1 MEGAI
6 GWWDGIQDTRRGQ
19 GRWEGTVCGCWADRG
34 KLPGIS
40 REFSVIWGY
49 IWGGVADGRERSE
62 RPLSVSVHITY
73 GTGGTGKYNPL
84 CRGWIRSTLTW
95 GSYKRTRSPMGFTCE
110 RWRATACL
118 QPTRRVGTVR
128 GGYLLHGRPPIS
140 RSRRYSSM
148 GWTWWVARC
157 RQEGG
162 VASFLGI
169 TWHTTTQ
176 LLLNA
181 LSWISTRYWARLKIV
196 AQSGKYFGTHLKGYC
211 GVA

>member
-1 MEGAI
+1 M
-6 GWWDGIQDTRRGQ
+6 
-19 GRWEGTVCGCWADRG
+19 CGCWADRG

-128 GGYLLHGRPPIS
+128 GGYLLHGRPPHFQVEALQQHGLNMMS
-140 RSRRYSSM
+140 CQVSSG
-148 GWTWWVARC
+148 GWC
-157 RQEGG
+157 C
-162 VASFLGI
+162 FI
-169 TWHTTTQ
+169 
-176 LLLNA
+176 
-181 LSWISTRYWARLKIV
+181 
-196 AQSGKYFGTHLKGYC
+196 FGCYLAYNNT
-211 GVA
+211 VTIERVVVDID